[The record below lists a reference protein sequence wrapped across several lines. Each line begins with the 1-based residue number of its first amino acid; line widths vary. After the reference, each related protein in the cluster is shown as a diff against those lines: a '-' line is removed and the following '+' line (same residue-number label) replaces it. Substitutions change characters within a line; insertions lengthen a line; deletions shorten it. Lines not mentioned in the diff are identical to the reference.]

1 MILRSFWIDGDLDFT
16 NEISRFQDRFP
27 DLTFPK
33 SEITGLPYTHYGVG
47 NAILWT
53 PFFAVAHGYVKFNH
67 ALGGGI
73 PADGFSSPYITLVS
87 FASAFYAF
95 LGLVFL
101 YLTLRQY
108 FSLAANLTATLL
120 IWFATPLLYYMY
132 LSPTVSHANSFFSVT
147 LFLFVWH
154 KTRKARTAKGW
165 ILLGLLS
172 ALVFLVRQEDS
183 VVFIVPAIES
193 LMVYARKLPRIDM
206 TLLKNNVLY
215 LLALVVGVLP
225 QFIFFNHVYGYW
237 SVTGAQLKQHAF
249 DPSNLFHAYKI
260 FIAQDHGLF
269 LWIPVSLLGIIGWY
283 FLAKKEKTMAIGA
296 LATLILFVLF
306 TASVKQWMALGS
318 FSARHFIGILS
329 IFGWGIAA
337 LFAHLERRVPRPYLF
352 CITGLFIAWNLN
364 IIVQY
369 GSGLLGLQD
378 PMHLPTVLHNTI
390 YELPQRI
397 ITIAKDFLFNRGSFI
412 RP

>member
-1 MILRSFWIDGDLDFT
+1 MGAGNTLFKDKGLLALIALFIVLTPVLLTPWVHGHDGLGYYMILRSFWIDGDLDFT

-147 LFLFVWH
+147 LFLFV
-154 KTRKARTAKGW
+154 
-165 ILLGLLS
+165 
-172 ALVFLVRQEDS
+172 
-183 VVFIVPAIES
+183 
-193 LMVYARKLPRIDM
+193 
-206 TLLKNNVLY
+206 
-215 LLALVVGVLP
+215 
-225 QFIFFNHVYGYW
+225 
-237 SVTGAQLKQHAF
+237 
-249 DPSNLFHAYKI
+249 
-260 FIAQDHGLF
+260 
-269 LWIPVSLLGIIGWY
+269 
-283 FLAKKEKTMAIGA
+283 
-296 LATLILFVLF
+296 
-306 TASVKQWMALGS
+306 
-318 FSARHFIGILS
+318 
-329 IFGWGIAA
+329 
-337 LFAHLERRVPRPYLF
+337 
-352 CITGLFIAWNLN
+352 
-364 IIVQY
+364 
-369 GSGLLGLQD
+369 
-378 PMHLPTVLHNTI
+378 
-390 YELPQRI
+390 
-397 ITIAKDFLFNRGSFI
+397 
-412 RP
+412 